1 MACSVYYCDDEMIV
15 GLVIIIGTF
24 DDKVCL
30 LKEAA
35 RLIIITMTIL
45 LIFILIIVSLSN

>member
-1 MACSVYYCDDEMIV
+1 MIV
-15 GLVIIIGTF
+15 RIVIMIGAF
-24 DDKVCL
+24 DGYVCL

-35 RLIIITMTIL
+35 RFIIIIMTM

>member
-1 MACSVYYCDDEMIV
+1 MTCSVYYCDDEMIV
-15 GLVIIIGTF
+15 GLVIMIGTF
-24 DDKVCL
+24 DDNACL

-35 RLIIITMTIL
+35 RFIIITMTM